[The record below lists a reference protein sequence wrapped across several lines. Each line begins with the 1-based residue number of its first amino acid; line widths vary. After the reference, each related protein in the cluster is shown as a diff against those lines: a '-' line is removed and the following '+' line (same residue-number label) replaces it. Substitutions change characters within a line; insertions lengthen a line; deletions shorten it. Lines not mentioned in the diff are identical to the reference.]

1 MTTQIQHAWFYMA
14 IALQWETLH
23 KLEFIMI
30 EYLLQHF
37 LLLTTPIA
45 SSRTQGVEQSKPS
58 GLKGYNT

>member
-1 MTTQIQHAWFYMA
+1 MA
-14 IALQWETLH
+14 IALQWETLQ

-45 SSRTQGVEQSKPS
+45 SGRTQGVEQSKPR